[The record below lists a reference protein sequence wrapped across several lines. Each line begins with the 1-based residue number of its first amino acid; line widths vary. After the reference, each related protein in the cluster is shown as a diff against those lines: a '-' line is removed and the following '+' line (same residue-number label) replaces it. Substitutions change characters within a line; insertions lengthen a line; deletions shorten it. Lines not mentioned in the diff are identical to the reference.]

1 MIFHNVFPMKIRK
14 SSSVA
19 NDLADDVITVHNFF
33 SHWIKELHIKR
44 YGDDLPTSSLTNIV
58 EIYKYSDAILKPMEG
73 DALKTIRNGLL
84 YSNKSLVFQL
94 LEHDENI
101 TRPKMLTRLT
111 EQMTIL
117 KIDLTNFLI
126 NFRMNIIT

>member
-14 SSSVA
+14 SSNVA

-33 SHWIKELHIKR
+33 PHWIKELHIKR

-58 EIYKYSDAILKPMEG
+58 EIYKYSDAILKHMEG

-84 YSNKSLVFQL
+84 YSNKTLSFP
-94 LEHDENI
+94 
-101 TRPKMLTRLT
+101 TARAR
-111 EQMTIL
+111 
-117 KIDLTNFLI
+117 
-126 NFRMNIIT
+126 